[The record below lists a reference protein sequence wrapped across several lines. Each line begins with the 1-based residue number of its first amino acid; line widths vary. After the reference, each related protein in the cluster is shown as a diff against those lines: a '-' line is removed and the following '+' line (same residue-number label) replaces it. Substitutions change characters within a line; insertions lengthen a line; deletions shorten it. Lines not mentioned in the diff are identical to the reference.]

1 MRIVRV
7 TPEGRGSDKGSYTA
21 ATGAPS
27 TIFIGDVSTQTPHS
41 DSQHLNVLEVHFRD
55 GARNRLHKHTTDQIL
70 IITEGT
76 GIVATRDEEREV
88 TAGDVAFIPAGEVH
102 WHGAALGRD
111 MTHWSITARAKT
123 TVVEDQGDQTG

>member
-27 TIFIGDVSTQTPHS
+27 SIFIGDVSTQTPHS

-55 GARNRLHKHTTDQIL
+55 GARNRLHKHTTDQVL
-70 IITEGT
+70 IITEGH
-76 GIVATRDEEREV
+76 GIVATRDEEHEV

-102 WHGAALGRD
+102 WHGAAPDED

-123 TVVEDQGDQTG
+123 TVVGDQG